1 MEKSQIVSSLRK
13 SPDATT
19 SGKTLIINLFNE
31 FFRDHD
37 MSAVDRYMH
46 PDYIQHDF
54 DVPPGIDGFKAYFT
68 KVFEMFPKFHVN
80 IIHIIEEG
88 DMVAMHGYGV
98 TDPGKIEVLVVDTYR
113 IKDGLLYEHWGTV
126 QPLPPEQ
133 FGNPKLI

>member
-1 MEKSQIVSSLRK
+1 
-13 SPDATT
+13 
-19 SGKTLIINLFNE
+19 
-31 FFRDHD
+31 
-37 MSAVDRYMH
+37 MH

-68 KVFEMFPKFHVN
+68 KVFELFPKFRVN

-88 DMVAMHGYGV
+88 DMVAMHGYGI

-133 FGNPKLI
+133 FGNPQLL